1 MHNLFRSKSPFVV
14 IILFI
19 LALVMKLQALSHPA
33 MPQAFPHH
41 LLFGSLLHF
50 LQFSAFGYTILAV
63 ILTFLQ
69 SVYVNFICEKHKLF
83 HKTGYYAAF
92 IYLVLSSLYPAF
104 SYFSEPLLINWF
116 VLIALDVM
124 LSFSKTLEPQ
134 KQLFNAGFFIC
145 IPVLLQFPAI
155 GFFVLLLVAL
165 LLLRSYRVSEMVV
178 TVLGYFTPAYFFVGI
193 LYLIDK
199 TSFLK
204 NVIEIGF
211 DMHLLSASRIYLAG
225 IVSGVLLM
233 VIGGVYAFQQSSIRM
248 TIYVRRSWFLIF
260 CYLAVAI
267 TVTLLAVSAVHAE
280 WVLVVPPLSLIIS
293 QVLYIENNRRLST
306 FMFYFS
312 LALLIFAQIT
322 FK

>member
-1 MHNLFRSKSPFVV
+1 VHNLFRSKSPFVV

-19 LALVMKLQALSHPA
+19 LALVMKLQALSHPV

-41 LLFGSLLHF
+41 LVFASLLHF

-69 SVYVNFICEKHKLF
+69 AIYVNFICEKHKLF
-83 HKTGYYAAF
+83 HKTGYYTAF
-92 IYLVLSSLYPAF
+92 VYLVLSSLYPAF

-165 LLLRSYRVSEMVV
+165 LLLRSYRVGEMVV
-178 TVLGYFTPAYFFVGI
+178 ALLGYFTPVYFFVGM

-204 NVIEIGF
+204 SVIEIGF
-211 DMHLLSASRIYLAG
+211 DMHLLSASRIYLTGTTSA
-225 IVSGVLLM
+225 VLLM
-233 VIGGVYAFQQSSIRM
+233 VITGLYAFQQSSIRM

-260 CYLAVAI
+260 CYLAIAI
-267 TVTLLAVSAVHAE
+267 MVTMLAVSAVHAE